1 MFSLFSFILIGQL
14 IFVVNSNQLRHSL
27 ANKQFIDQ
35 LTEGSYEIIHPFQLR
50 EKSRERMGIDTREH
64 FLNTTPI
71 QHFRQVSFVLRSS
84 VLLNQRLRIA
94 LNLNEHLL
102 SGGENKNEAQ
112 LFDKTAI
119 QSEKDMEVI
128 RLSDVENCFY
138 QPSIFL

>member
-1 MFSLFSFILIGQL
+1 
-14 IFVVNSNQLRHSL
+14 
-27 ANKQFIDQ
+27 
-35 LTEGSYEIIHPFQLR
+35 
-50 EKSRERMGIDTREH
+50 MGIDTREH

-138 QPSIFL
+138 QGFDFCGFFLILWFFDMSMRIIFKNADLRIFVVS